1 MTDRIKRKEFL
12 HYMHCGHGRCF
23 QFLQSAQDR
32 ELFRD
37 LVLDGCLHPFAFD
50 LQCEGSRGE
59 FMYRLASVYQDF
71 DYFLQPVTEKF
82 LHPDTNDNWHLLTH
96 MCDFIAASDD
106 PAYFQILE
114 QKYQDLYQQIMTIRW
129 SAHANEIVQCYEYLS
144 IVVMQGSEFDRTI
157 RIFQDIGAYFL
168 RRRRADPKNLFW
180 LFGWFLNCAEEK
192 FGENLLSDLFASE
205 KSKEMRCF
213 VRIMHR
219 KQEFI
224 GKLADKPKFSA
235 DEFQQ
240 KADAGQISRRDVA
253 IFRRSDPDQTEH
265 LRLAER
271 FIEEKDPNKK
281 ANLLQAFTISRCGF
295 PLNPDILA
303 ECAESEYLAL
313 RDTATEALLYV
324 HSEKAH
330 ALAIRHLKREYS
342 QLFLQ
347 LLIHHYQPDD
357 KELVLNCLRNLQ
369 IDFENE
375 SGWHNIVMEILEN
388 RKILPDEVILFVYEK
403 SMCSCCRETAVSE
416 MIRRNLITEQI
427 LEECLQDCNSDIRE
441 LAENFRTSQSVS
453 YQSF

>member
-1 MTDRIKRKEFL
+1 
-12 HYMHCGHGRCF
+12 
-23 QFLQSAQDR
+23 
-32 ELFRD
+32 
-37 LVLDGCLHPFAFD
+37 
-50 LQCEGSRGE
+50 
-59 FMYRLASVYQDF
+59 
-71 DYFLQPVTEKF
+71 
-82 LHPDTNDNWHLLTH
+82 
-96 MCDFIAASDD
+96 
-106 PAYFQILE
+106 
-114 QKYQDLYQQIMTIRW
+114 
-129 SAHANEIVQCYEYLS
+129 
-144 IVVMQGSEFDRTI
+144 
-157 RIFQDIGAYFL
+157 
-168 RRRRADPKNLFW
+168 
-180 LFGWFLNCAEEK
+180 
-192 FGENLLSDLFASE
+192 
-205 KSKEMRCF
+205 
-213 VRIMHR
+213 
-219 KQEFI
+219 
-224 GKLADKPKFSA
+224 
-235 DEFQQ
+235 
-240 KADAGQISRRDVA
+240 
-253 IFRRSDPDQTEH
+253 TEH

-271 FIEEKDPNKK
+271 LMEEKDPNKK

-303 ECAESEYLAL
+303 ECAESECPAL

-324 HSEKAH
+324 RSEKAH

-342 QLFLQ
+342 QIFLQ
-347 LLIHHYQPDD
+347 LLIHHYQPED